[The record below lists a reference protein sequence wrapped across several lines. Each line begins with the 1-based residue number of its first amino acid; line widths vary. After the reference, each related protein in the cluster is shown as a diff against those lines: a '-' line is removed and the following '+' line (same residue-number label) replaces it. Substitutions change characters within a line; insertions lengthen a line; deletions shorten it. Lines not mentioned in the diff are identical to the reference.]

1 MTKERGKGIWHREIE
16 KALKRFDA
24 SLEWLM
30 ERIVLREEMEKIRHD
45 DEIEEREKNQ
55 KLKAMKMRSINEL
68 IEDVRVLIDI
78 HYFDEFSRTKS
89 SIFLKKRLTTR
100 V

>member
-1 MTKERGKGIWHREIE
+1 
-16 KALKRFDA
+16 
-24 SLEWLM
+24 M
-30 ERIVLREEMEKIRHD
+30 ERIGQCEEEMDKIRRE
-45 DEIEEREKNQ
+45 EIEEPDKSH
-55 KLKAMKMRSINEL
+55 KLQAMKMKSINEV